1 VVGFFLRAGRSRVV
15 EVSLD
20 PRKEVEAPRL
30 LFRKET
36 IDE

>member
-20 PRKEVEAPRL
+20 PRKEVEGPR